1 MKGLLYKDFAST
13 KRETCIC
20 ALMCVIFLA
29 FAVVTGS
36 QSVLAPTIGIMIAF
50 GAMSP
55 TYSLQYDK
63 TSGWNRFI
71 SASPISRNKVIL
83 SKYVFGL
90 VDAAVFTLLTM
101 LANVLTGNELS
112 YLWLSA
118 VLLLIL
124 ALQAIML
131 PVCLKLGQNAV
142 AVIFM
147 LLVFVP
153 IGIGA
158 VLYKTGIIGKAFLD
172 YISAAADAASPVL
185 LFGMLAVAAAL
196 LYVISYLLSCRFF
209 QKQEF

>member
-1 MKGLLYKDFAST
+1 
-13 KRETCIC
+13 
-20 ALMCVIFLA
+20 
-29 FAVVTGS
+29 
-36 QSVLAPTIGIMIAF
+36 
-50 GAMSP
+50 
-55 TYSLQYDK
+55 
-63 TSGWNRFI
+63 
-71 SASPISRNKVIL
+71 
-83 SKYVFGL
+83 
-90 VDAAVFTLLTM
+90 
-101 LANVLTGNELS
+101 
-112 YLWLSA
+112 
-118 VLLLIL
+118 
-124 ALQAIML
+124 ML

-172 YISAAADAASPVL
+172 SISAAAAAASPVL

>member
-1 MKGLLYKDFAST
+1 M
-13 KRETCIC
+13 CIR
-20 ALMCVIFLA
+20 
-29 FAVVTGS
+29 
-36 QSVLAPTIGIMIAF
+36 
-50 GAMSP
+50 
-55 TYSLQYDK
+55 D
-63 TSGWNRFI
+63 
-71 SASPISRNKVIL
+71 SPISRNKVIL

-158 VLYKTGIIGKAFLD
+158 VLYKTGIIGKAC
-172 YISAAADAASPVL
+172 
-185 LFGMLAVAAAL
+185 L
-196 LYVISYLLSCRFF
+196 LYTSVVAFTLICSVVIPHVSASFSRISRI
-209 QKQEF
+209 

>member
-1 MKGLLYKDFAST
+1 
-13 KRETCIC
+13 
-20 ALMCVIFLA
+20 
-29 FAVVTGS
+29 
-36 QSVLAPTIGIMIAF
+36 MIRL
-50 GAMSP
+50 P
-55 TYSLQYDK
+55 
-63 TSGWNRFI
+63 GWNRFI
-71 SASPISRNKVIL
+71 SASPISRNKVIF

-101 LANVLTGNELS
+101 LANVLTGNALS

-131 PVCLKLGQNAV
+131 PDLPEIGSECRSRYILCFWSLS
-142 AVIFM
+142 
-147 LLVFVP
+147 P
-153 IGIGA
+153 GIGA
-158 VLYKTGIIGKAFLD
+158 VLYKTGIIDKAFLD
-172 YISAAADAASPVL
+172 SISAAAAAASPVL